1 MQAAEITAAD
11 LPPLPTRRGFAKW
24 YSQPVVQVCLIAM
37 VCFLCPGM
45 YNALS
50 GIGGGGQVDPKASND
65 GSVAL
70 YSTFAATSFFS
81 GTLCN
86 RLGARLTLGVGAA
99 GYALYIGAFLSYNIN
114 QNSGFVVAAGAL
126 LGVCAGMLWTAQG
139 SMTLAYATESTKGRL
154 FALFWM
160 IFNMGAVLGSAI
172 ELGLTYDSEASTVSN
187 SVYAAFLAIAAIGA
201 FIPLILVSPGLMV
214 RVDGTRV
221 VVPVHP
227 SWKTEIVGLY
237 RCLRY
242 NVWIILLFPYF
253 LSSNWFY
260 TWQFNSYNGALFTLR
275 TRSLNSMLYW
285 LFQVFASLAFGVAID
300 STRFR
305 RVNRAWGG
313 LVFVTA
319 LCMAVWGAAYH
330 FQKGYTRADL
340 AEPRAAE
347 FARIDFKDA
356 GYANHVVLYIF
367 MGIMDAIWQNFAYWL
382 MGAMSN
388 DASQLAYLVGFYK
401 AIQSAGAAGVFRMD
415 SNLAPYM
422 TELAVSWGLNAAGIL
437 FVIPVI
443 LLRVTDRT
451 DEAVVTADEVPTVVA
466 SSALEKEGSLDEK
479 KGSMA

>member
-1 MQAAEITAAD
+1 MQAAEITAAE
-11 LPPLPTRRGFAKW
+11 LPPLPTRRGFVKW

-37 VCFLCPGM
+37 
-45 YNALS
+45 
-50 GIGGGGQVDPKASND
+50 
-65 GSVAL
+65 

-114 QNSGFVVAAGAL
+114 ENSGFVVAAGAL
-126 LGVCAGMLWTAQG
+126 LGICAGMLWTAQG

-172 ELGLTYDSEASTVSN
+172 ELGITYDSEASTVSN

-201 FIPLILVSPGLMV
+201 FIPLTLISPGLMV
-214 RVDGTRV
+214 RVDGSRV

-242 NVWIILLFPYF
+242 NVWILLLFPYF

-260 TWQFNSYNGALFTLR
+260 TWQFNSFNGALFTLR
-275 TRSLNSMLYW
+275 TRALNSMLYW

-305 RVNRAWGG
+305 RVIRAWGG
-313 LVFVTA
+313 LVFVSA
-319 LCMAVWGAAYH
+319 LCMAVWGGAYH
-330 FQKGYTRADL
+330 FQNRPPSRDYTRADL
-340 AEPRAAE
+340 AEPRAPE
-347 FARIDFKDA
+347 FARIDFKDS
-356 GYANHVVLYIF
+356 GYAGHVVLYIF
-367 MGIMDAIWQNFAYWL
+367 MGIMDAIWQNYACECPLLSLFLSSEADSATSLRADWL

-388 DASQLAYLVGFYK
+388 DSSQLAHLVGFYK

-443 LLRVTDRT
+443 LLRVTDHT
-451 DEAVVTADEVPTVVA
+451 AEAVINADDAPKAVA
-466 SSALEKEGSLDEK
+466 ESAGEKEDGSVDEK